1 MQLALRLYYPID
13 ADLIAIRLRE
23 KRRFTSL
30 IRDKLIRLLDSSEK
44 ELSEKDIYHI
54 PENIRKYVRIP
65 TEPIKVNLNLTEGRD
80 DVIIVYLQNVKPSVR
95 SDTVKALFRMCLDNY
110 RDDLFPIGLFLDWD
124 GDCHQPDPS
133 GRGSFCF

>member
-110 RDDLFPIGLFLDWD
+110 RDDLFPIGLFLDND
-124 GDCHQPDPS
+124 KSCLLYTSDAADE
-133 GRGSFCF
+133 